1 MKEKEEKE
9 TKSFGQE
16 RFVSPEEKAWLHDW
30 LRESLY
36 DEYMERRRELW
47 LRER

>member
-1 MKEKEEKE
+1 MKEKEEKK

-16 RFVSPEEKAWLHDW
+16 RFVSPEEQKWLRDW

-36 DEYMERRRELW
+36 DEYMERRREQW
-47 LRER
+47 LCER